1 MKITR
6 KLLVLLIFW
15 LFLINF
21 GVSQES
27 FIDSTRIKNPKLAWK
42 LSVIPGLGQIYNE
55 EYVKAVGFMSAEYF
69 ATSKYIEYKNL
80 GSVGKRNTWAWWVI
94 GLFVLGMIDAYV
106 DAQLSTFP
114 EKFEV
119 MENQTKNYTDSL
131 KTELTTEID

>member
-1 MKITR
+1 
-6 KLLVLLIFW
+6 
-15 LFLINF
+15 
-21 GVSQES
+21 VSQES